1 MKGTLTTPSILR
13 LKESIC
19 DGGIHQTR
27 HLLDSGVDVNF
38 ADEEG
43 LTPLMRAAQLPD
55 EKSRTRHNLL
65 KLLHIFVRLPAISPK
80 TEPPWMTNIAG
91 TLILVSII
99 LHLWLS

>member
-1 MKGTLTTPSILR
+1 MKGTLTTPSMLR

-19 DGGIHQTR
+19 DGRIYQTR
-27 HLLDSGVDVNF
+27 HLLESGVDVNF

-65 KLLHIFVRLPAISPK
+65 KLQGHPTTIFERISVRK
-80 TEPPWMTNIAG
+80 T
-91 TLILVSII
+91 ILDLEVSE
-99 LHLWLS
+99 HLL